1 MPSSWVTALSWA
13 ALAPG
18 SAGWIVLDIYGH
30 GYRQRMGIME
40 GVWPVTALYFGPAA
54 AAA

>member
-18 SAGWIVLDIYGH
+18 SAGWIVLDIYG
-30 GYRQRMGIME
+30 QRMGIME